1 MIDPGPYLGKYSFI
15 PIVTGPTASGKSAV
29 AIELCRLCGGD
40 LVSAD
45 SMQIYKGLDIGT
57 AKDSAE
63 ELAEIPH
70 HMTDIVEPGD
80 RFSVFDYVNLA
91 EKAFAD
97 ILNRGRLPVVCGGTG
112 QYISSLLYGIDYGD
126 EEGID
131 IGDSEEYYQAILEKE
146 GRDALYKILTK
157 EDPDAAQLIHPNN
170 TRRVIRAL
178 AVKRASGISFSEK
191 NKKSKIAGPSFTF
204 KAFMPD
210 IDRAVLYDRINK
222 RVDIMME
229 QGLEEEARMLY
240 SIEKA
245 KGTTCF
251 QAIGYKEFG
260 AYFAGEEDI
269 SETVYKIKL
278 GSRHYA
284 KRQLTWFRHMGDDVE
299 LIPSGDPLA
308 AAKIIFDKCV
318 LSKNKD

>member
-29 AIELCRLCGGD
+29 AIELCRLCGGE

-80 RFSVFDYVNLA
+80 RFSVFDYVTMS
-91 EKAFAD
+91 EKVFSD
-97 ILNRGRLPVVCGGTG
+97 ILSRGKLPVVCGGTG
-112 QYISSLLYGIDYGD
+112 QYISSLLYGIDYGN

-131 IGDSEEYYQAILEKE
+131 IADAEEYYQSILEKD
-146 GRDALYKILTK
+146 GREALYEILKK
-157 EDPDAAQLIHPNN
+157 EDPEAALLIHPNN

-178 AVKRASGISFSEK
+178 AVKRASGVSFSEK
-191 NKKSKIAGPSFTF
+191 NKKSKTAGSSFNF
-204 KAFMPD
+204 RAFMPD
-210 IDRAVLYDRINK
+210 IDRAVLYDRINR

-240 SIEKA
+240 GIEKA

-260 AYFAGEEDI
+260 EYFAGNEDI
-269 SETVYKIKL
+269 TETVYKIKL

-284 KRQLTWFRHMGDDVE
+284 KRQLTWFRHMGDDIGKIPFGDAKTAAE
-299 LIPSGDPLA
+299 LILEQCR
-308 AAKIIFDKCV
+308 I
-318 LSKNKD
+318 

>member
-29 AIELCRLCGGD
+29 AIELCRLCGGE

-45 SMQIYKGLDIGT
+45 SMQIYKGLDVGT

-70 HMTDIVEPGD
+70 HMTDIVEPGES
-80 RFSVFDYVNLA
+80 FSVFEYVNRA
-91 EKAFAD
+91 EAALTD
-97 ILNRGRLPVVCGGTG
+97 ILSRGKLPVVCGGTG
-112 QYISSLLYGIDYGD
+112 QYISSLLYGIDYGNEAGVD
-126 EEGID
+126 M
-131 IGDSEEYYQAILEKE
+131 GDSEEFYQEILDKE
-146 GRDALYKILTK
+146 GRDALYKILT
-157 EDPDAAQLIHPNN
+157 ETDPDAAELIHPNN

-178 AVKRASGISFSEK
+178 AVNRATGVRFSDK

-210 IDRAVLYDRINK
+210 MDRAVIYDRINR

-229 QGLEEEARMLY
+229 QGLEEEARKLY
-240 SIEKA
+240 QNEKA
-245 KGTTCF
+245 QGTTCF

-260 AYFAGEEDI
+260 KYFAGEEDI

-284 KRQLTWFRHMGDDVE
+284 KRQLTWFRHMGDDIE
-299 LIPSGDPLA
+299 LMPSGD
-308 AAKIIFDKCV
+308 AKASAEYI
-318 LSKNKD
+318 LSKCKK

>member
-1 MIDPGPYLGKYSFI
+1 MIDPGPYLGRYSFI
-15 PIVTGPTASGKSAV
+15 PVVTGPTASGKSAV
-29 AIELCRLCGGD
+29 AMELCRLCGGE

-70 HMTDIVEPGD
+70 HMTDIVEPGES
-80 RFSVFDYVNLA
+80 FSVYEYVNRA
-91 EKAFAD
+91 NAVFAD
-97 ILNRGRLPVVCGGTG
+97 ILQRGRLPVVCGGTG
-112 QYISSLLYGIDYGD
+112 QYISSLLYGIDYGN

-131 IGDSEEYYQAILEKE
+131 MGDSEEFYQDILDRE
-146 GRDALYKILTK
+146 GREALYEILTK
-157 EDPDAAQLIHPNN
+157 EDPDAALLIHPNN

-178 AVKRASGISFSEK
+178 AVKRATGVSFSEK
-191 NKKSKIAGPSFTF
+191 NKKSKLSGPAFTF

-210 IDRAVLYDRINK
+210 IDRAVLYDRINR

-229 QGLEEEARMLY
+229 QGLEQEARALY
-240 SIEKA
+240 QNEKA

-260 AYFAGEEDI
+260 NYFAGEEDI

-284 KRQLTWFRHMGDDVE
+284 KRQLTWFRHMGEDVE
-299 LIPSGDPLA
+299 LIPAGDA
-308 AAKIIFDKCV
+308 HAGAEFIINECK
-318 LSKNKD
+318 LSKIED

>member
-1 MIDPGPYLGKYSFI
+1 MIDPGPYLGRYSFI

-29 AIELCRLCGGD
+29 AIELCRLCGGE

-45 SMQIYKGLDIGT
+45 SMQIYKGLDVGT

-70 HMTDIVEPGD
+70 HMTDIIEPGES
-80 RFSVFDYVNLA
+80 FSVFEYVNRA
-91 EKAFAD
+91 EAAFTD
-97 ILNRGRLPVVCGGTG
+97 ILRRGKLPVVCGGTG
-112 QYISSLLYGIDYGD
+112 QYISSLLYGIDYGN
-126 EEGID
+126 EAGVNM
-131 IGDSEEYYQAILEKE
+131 GDSEEYYQAILDKE
-146 GRDALYKILTK
+146 GRDALYKILT
-157 EDPDAAQLIHPNN
+157 ETDPEAAKLIHPNN

-178 AVKRASGISFSEK
+178 AVNRATGVRFSEK

-210 IDRAVLYDRINK
+210 MDRALIYDRINR

-229 QGLEEEARMLY
+229 QGLEEEARKLY
-240 SIEKA
+240 QNEKA

-260 AYFAGEEDI
+260 KYFAGEEDI

-284 KRQLTWFRHMGDDVE
+284 KRQLTWFRHMGDDIE
-299 LIPSGDPLA
+299 LMPAGN
-308 AAKIIFDKCV
+308 AKVSAEYILNKCKIK
-318 LSKNKD
+318 L

>member
-1 MIDPGPYLGKYSFI
+1 
-15 PIVTGPTASGKSAV
+15 
-29 AIELCRLCGGD
+29 
-40 LVSAD
+40 
-45 SMQIYKGLDIGT
+45 
-57 AKDSAE
+57 
-63 ELAEIPH
+63 
-70 HMTDIVEPGD
+70 
-80 RFSVFDYVNLA
+80 
-91 EKAFAD
+91 
-97 ILNRGRLPVVCGGTG
+97 
-112 QYISSLLYGIDYGD
+112 
-126 EEGID
+126 
-131 IGDSEEYYQAILEKE
+131 
-146 GRDALYKILTK
+146 
-157 EDPDAAQLIHPNN
+157 
-170 TRRVIRAL
+170 
-178 AVKRASGISFSEK
+178 
-191 NKKSKIAGPSFTF
+191 
-204 KAFMPD
+204 
-210 IDRAVLYDRINK
+210 
-222 RVDIMME
+222 ME

-260 AYFAGEEDI
+260 AYFAGAEDI